1 MSSRKIESVAIIGA
15 GALGILYG
23 EALKLQLGDNLYYL
37 ADGKRFDK
45 IRDGHFL
52 INNIPE
58 NFTVK
63 HINQLDILP
72 DLIIVAVKNHHLEQI
87 LELLKKAVKQDCIIL
102 SVLNGIES
110 EEFLERHFPHAH
122 ILYSVAVGMDA
133 VRDSNQLTYSSR
145 GKLLLGDKKNDKDN
159 PFLQA
164 LCQLLDSTHI
174 HYEIPEDIH
183 RSLWWK
189 WMINIG
195 VNQVSAVTGATYGE
209 FQRNEILKQLMES
222 AMKETVMVARKCGV
236 DLREEDITNWYP
248 ILNGLG
254 PHGKTSMLQDME
266 AGRKTEAP
274 WFSGKL
280 ISLAKEKGVEVPVNQ
295 TLYRIILTKES
306 LFA

>member
-1 MSSRKIESVAIIGA
+1 MNSIQSAAIIGA

-23 EALKLQLGDNLYYL
+23 EALKNHLKENLYYL
-37 ADGKRFDK
+37 ANGSRYER

-58 NFTVK
+58 NFNVR
-63 HINQLDILP
+63 HAEELVELP
-72 DLIIVAVKNHHLEQI
+72 DLVIVAVKNHHLEQI
-87 LELLKKAVKQDCIIL
+87 MDILNCCIRKDTIVL

-110 EEFLERHFPHAH
+110 EIFLERNFPDAH

-133 VRDSNQLTYSSR
+133 VRESNHLTYSSK
-145 GKLLLGDKKNDKDN
+145 GKLLIGSKDN
-159 PFLQA
+159 DPSNP
-164 LCQLLDSTHI
+164 QLLKLEELLSHSHI

-195 VNQVSAVTGATYGE
+195 VNQVSAVTGATYGV
-209 FQRNEILKQLMES
+209 FQSNGELQALMES
-222 AMKETVMVARKCGV
+222 AMAETVMVAKACGI
-236 DLREEDITNWYP
+236 DLREEDIANWYP

-254 PHGKTSMLQDME
+254 PEGKTSMLQDME
-266 AGRKTEAP
+266 AGRMTEAP

-280 ISLAKEKGVEVPVNQ
+280 IALAEEHNLDVPVNR
-295 TLYRIILTKES
+295 TLYRIIMTKEAIARS
-306 LFA
+306 